1 MELKSKNYIY
11 IFIILF
17 LVLIGIQTY
26 LLMNSFDL
34 KKREIC
40 SKTKEKLGHIDD
52 TDALFDNDLLNNQDA
67 TGYYIHL
74 AQGKITLAEL
84 ENSYSEKAKRNQPVL
99 THYVDSIFS
108 PLGLEV
114 KLQKEILQITF
125 KNTEQELLNKPIVVY
140 KTNGNLIHPLELSS
154 GTWATERTVKQL
166 TKEKSAITVEQEDKQ
181 YSFLVLRKS
190 TFEIVNI
197 NWIVFK
203 ELIFLLLNSLLILVA
218 LLFLFYK
225 TYQNLKKQQ
234 KKIGQLHDTVDNISH
249 ELKTPIATLKV
260 ALKTLQKQPD
270 PTIIAVMTRQVERLE
285 QTLNPLHEPEKEIS
299 DTLISNHQIATLLSD
314 FKLAHPD
321 IQFEMNDISTV
332 PIPLND
338 IDFTTILVNLM
349 DNSIKYG
356 ATQLHI
362 SITNDQNRCKIQVRD
377 NGIGIIQ
384 EEIPHIF
391 EKFYRIQKN
400 NIHDTKGLG
409 LGLYLVNNI
418 VNRHQGTIQVN
429 SKQNQGT
436 TFNISIPHEH

>member
-1 MELKSKNYIY
+1 M
-11 IFIILF
+11 
-17 LVLIGIQTY
+17 
-26 LLMNSFDL
+26 
-34 KKREIC
+34 
-40 SKTKEKLGHIDD
+40 
-52 TDALFDNDLLNNQDA
+52 
-67 TGYYIHL
+67 
-74 AQGKITLAEL
+74 
-84 ENSYSEKAKRNQPVL
+84 
-99 THYVDSIFS
+99 
-108 PLGLEV
+108 
-114 KLQKEILQITF
+114 
-125 KNTEQELLNKPIVVY
+125 
-140 KTNGNLIHPLELSS
+140 
-154 GTWATERTVKQL
+154 KQL
-166 TKEKSAITVEQEDKQ
+166 TKEESAITVEQEDKP

-190 TFEIVNI
+190 TFEVVNI
-197 NWIVFK
+197 NWVVFK
-203 ELIFLLLNSLLILVA
+203 ELAFLLLNTLLILIA

-270 PTIIAVMTRQVERLE
+270 PTTIAVMTRQVERLE
-285 QTLNPLHEPEKEIS
+285 QTLDPLHEPEKEIS
-299 DTLISNHQIATLLSD
+299 NTLISNHQIATLLSD

-332 PIPLND
+332 SIPLND
-338 IDFTTILVNLM
+338 VDFTTIFVNLM

-356 ATQLHI
+356 ATKLHI

-418 VNRHQGTIQVN
+418 VNRHQGNIQVN